1 MTFPSFTAANQ
12 ETIRGIA
19 NGVGDAYAERKR
31 GN

>member
-19 NGVGDAYAERKR
+19 NVVGNAYAERKR